1 MTLPTLFFYLYNMDI
16 KGKIKSVE
24 YTTNS
29 NINLKEININELDIN
44 NTPSCFL
51 LNLDNT
57 NVAVSKWVSP
67 KRTRSY
73 PYERVYNTL
82 STAKKI
88 TVIPVVKDEG
98 AAGDRDF
105 IQWDTIA
112 LMSLLDVYVI
122 PAFYNHA
129 EKKERVSAKTGKIK
143 AKITNQ
149 KFDNDF
155 ILGEIRKIPNYHSS
169 ALHWNL
175 QQLESLPEIVKKV
188 KENYKRISKETGV
201 KLKSERGIDNF
212 LKKTLEGVKAF
223 MNFSRLKASEAQQR
237 EFVTIQPKEALS
249 TLSKAKITINNYL
262 GGLYYFTVDEI
273 ILSGNALQLIEAKHT
288 KSGKIPSRG
297 DIKDGLLKMILY
309 SNLEDV
315 TVDGLACTS
324 IPVLKLT
331 SSKMIGSI
339 NSDSEP
345 EDVTNWFEKNQ
356 LSAGDKKF
364 IDSLFAEA
372 ITNNFQVLFKAA

>member
-1 MTLPTLFFYLYNMDI
+1 MNI
-16 KGKIKSVE
+16 KGKITSVE

-29 NINLKEININELDIN
+29 NINLKEININELNIN
-44 NTPSCFL
+44 DTPSCFL
-51 LNLDNT
+51 LNLGNT
-57 NVAVSKWVSP
+57 NLAVSKWVSP

-98 AAGDRDF
+98 TAGDRDF

-122 PAFYNHA
+122 PAFYNYA
-129 EKKERVSAKTGKIK
+129 EKKERVSATTGKIK
-143 AKITNQ
+143 TKITNQ

-155 ILGEIRKIPNYHSS
+155 ILGEIGKIPSYHSS

-175 QQLESLPEIVKKV
+175 KQLESLPEIVKKV
-188 KENYKRISKETGV
+188 KENYKRISIETGV

-212 LKKTLEGVKAF
+212 LKKTMQGVKAF
-223 MNFSRLKASEAQQR
+223 MDFSRSKAAEAQQR

-273 ILSGNALQLIEAKHT
+273 ILSGNSLQLIEAKHT

-315 TVDGLACTS
+315 TVDDLACSS

-339 NSDSEP
+339 NSNSEP
-345 EDVTNWFEKNQ
+345 EDITNWFEKNK
-356 LSAGDKKF
+356 LSASDKKF
-364 IDSLFAEA
+364 IDSLLAEA